1 MPNEQPQFSTLGII
15 AGGGD
20 FPILCAKAAQKK
32 GIKVVAIAH
41 KGETSKELENY
52 TDYIKW
58 IYLGQLNKLIKTLK
72 KHKVTHTIFAGTI
85 KKKRIFFDV
94 RPDTRALLL
103 WKSLKN
109 RLDDNILRALA
120 DELEKE
126 SIKVIP
132 STIFLDELLTK
143 EGVLTKLSPTKEQLE
158 DIRFGWKIAKEIG
171 RLDIGQCIV
180 VKDKTVIAVE
190 AIEGTDATIKRVGEL
205 NIADTIVIKICKPS
219 QDTRFDLPATGPQT
233 IKNMAKVRA
242 KILALEANKSLM
254 FSKEEMIKLANNY
267 GIGIIGIGKGGI

>member
-1 MPNEQPQFSTLGII
+1 MSNEQPPFSILGII

-32 GIKVVAIAH
+32 GVKVVVIAH
-41 KGETSKELENY
+41 KGETSKNIEEY
-52 TDYIKW
+52 VDHIKW
-58 IYLGQLNKLIKTLK
+58 LYLGQLNKLIKTLK
-72 KHKVTHTIFAGTI
+72 KYKVKHVIFAGTI

-103 WKSLKN
+103 WKRLKN
-109 RLDDNILRALA
+109 RLDDNILRAFA

-126 SIKVIP
+126 EIKVIP
-132 STIFLDELLTK
+132 STTFLDELLTR
-143 EGVLTKLSPTKEQLE
+143 EGILTQKAPDKNQLE
-158 DIRFGWKIAKEIG
+158 DIKFGWNIAKEIG
-171 RLDIGQCIV
+171 KLDIGQCIV

-205 NIADTIVIKICKPS
+205 GIADTIVIKICKPS

-233 IKNMAKVRA
+233 IENMAQVKA
-242 KILALEANKSLM
+242 KILAIEANKSLM
-254 FSKEEMIKLANNY
+254 FNKDKMIELADRY

>member
-1 MPNEQPQFSTLGII
+1 MPNEQPSFSTLGII

-32 GIKVVAIAH
+32 GIKVVAVAH

-52 TDYIKW
+52 TNHIKW

-72 KHKVTHTIFAGTI
+72 KHKVGHAIFAGTI

-126 SIKVIP
+126 NIKVIP

-158 DIRFGWKIAKEIG
+158 DIRFGWEIAKEIG

-190 AIEGTDATIKRVGEL
+190 AIEGTDATIKRIGEL
-205 NIADTIVIKICKPS
+205 GIADTIVIKICKPS

-233 IKNMAKVRA
+233 IKNMAKVNA

-254 FSKEEMIKLANNY
+254 FNKEEMIKLANNY
-267 GIGIIGIGKGGI
+267 GIVIIGIGKGGI